1 MPNTAK
7 TIMSVAIELF
17 YKKGY
22 FATSLSDISRLC
34 NIRKASLYYY
44 YPKKEDLLKAILVNT
59 MQDLFMVLDETLA
72 GKGAAD
78 IRLERAIAT
87 HIDFHIKRQKEVL
100 IGDSELRGLS
110 PDNRKEII
118 GMRKAYEQRFQDL
131 IAEGIEAK
139 VFARTNIKVA
149 SYAILT
155 LCSAVAT
162 WFRDNGPL
170 TGIEIIRVYQDLLLN
185 GLREGKAPRLI

>member
-7 TIMSVAIELF
+7 TIMSVAIDLF

-44 YPKKEDLLKAILVNT
+44 YPKKEDLLKAILLNT
-59 MQDLFMVLDETLA
+59 MQDLNQVLDETLA
-72 GKGAAD
+72 GKGAVD
-78 IRLERAIAT
+78 IRLERAIAA

-100 IGDSELRGLS
+100 ISDSELRGLS

-118 GMRKAYEQRFQDL
+118 GMRKTYEQRFQDL

-155 LCSAVAT
+155 LCSAVAN
-162 WFRDNGPL
+162 WFRDTGPL